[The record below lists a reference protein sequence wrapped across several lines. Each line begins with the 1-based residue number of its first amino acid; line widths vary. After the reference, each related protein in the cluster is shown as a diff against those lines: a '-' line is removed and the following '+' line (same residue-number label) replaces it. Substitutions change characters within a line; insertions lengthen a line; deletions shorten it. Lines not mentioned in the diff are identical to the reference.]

1 MRQISLRKFSTA
13 ECLLGLVTAE
23 DLDLATTGDHLLQFI
38 NKYPGEFALQERL
51 SDDLYDAGIVF
62 NAEEAAPLERLTLI
76 CDYIKQLDVE
86 SQRRILKSFDPSSF
100 TKKELVD
107 LVRNKIEDV
116 EKSYISDSGLCLYK
130 DHIECGPEIIGN
142 MRDALFFPQH
152 HNKLE

>member
-1 MRQISLRKFSTA
+1 M
-13 ECLLGLVTAE
+13 
-23 DLDLATTGDHLLQFI
+23 ATTGDHLLQFI